1 MITSEP
7 ESQGRLYFIM
17 FSNLLT
23 SYYRPKEEKYSK
35 VRKLHKTVVSSFV
48 SCFPAEILETVLVKL
63 RELLQRFQNKG
74 GSLVAVYSHEFL
86 MEVVEINSQAKL
98 TEPEDPLLMSDWE
111 GVLGFEVFDQENDQF
126 LISDLIDFA
135 YNLITV
141 AESETDSMV
150 DLNKFDVSNGWVELL
165 IEMILEPSLSFSIE
179 ITEKLLEKIC
189 GDQHLF
195 YSNLYDAKIHKSFS
209 IIAAASQRNNFF
221 KNFSYIESIFLLK
234 ELMAIK
240 ENIKKSDVV

>member
-63 RELLQRFQNKG
+63 RELLHRFQNKG

-98 TEPEDPLLMSDWE
+98 TEPEDPLLMSEWE

-150 DLNKFDVSNGWVELL
+150 DLNKFDVSNGWAELL

-195 YSNLYDAKIHKSFS
+195 IQIYTMQRFTKAFRSLLRHHKGITFSKIFRILK
-209 IIAAASQRNNFF
+209 AFF
-221 KNFSYIESIFLLK
+221 CLKN
-234 ELMAIK
+234 
-240 ENIKKSDVV
+240 